1 MNDKCLKLNDLS
13 FTKFKLQLLIML
25 PFIVFLVICF
35 TLSLVVFFVVVSI
48 YNGLIYKKNQ
58 VDKSFSSVDVLLKK
72 RCDLI
77 PNLVAVV
84 KKHMQ
89 FEQQTLAEITR
100 LRSRVMSGE
109 VNESQRLTLEN
120 QISRTMGSIIAVI
133 ENYPELQSNRHV
145 SQLLASLNE
154 IEEQISAA
162 RRFFNT
168 AVTEYNNA
176 IEMFPT
182 NLFATQMNYR
192 PKQLFVATERDR
204 ANVDVGSILD
214 N

>member
-1 MNDKCLKLNDLS
+1 
-13 FTKFKLQLLIML
+13 ML
-25 PFIVFLVICF
+25 GFYIFLVICF
-35 TLSLVVFFVVVSI
+35 ILSLVIFLIGISI
-48 YNGLIYKKNQ
+48 YNDLIFKKNQ
-58 VDKSFSSVDVLLKK
+58 VDRSFSSVDILLKK

-84 KKHMQ
+84 KKHLQ
-89 FEQQTLAEITR
+89 FEQQTLAEVTR
-100 LRSRVMSGE
+100 LRSRLVSGE
-109 VNESQRLTLEN
+109 INNTQRLTLEN
-120 QISRTMGSIIAVI
+120 QLSRSMGSVVAVI
-133 ENYPELQSNRHV
+133 ENYPELKSDRHI

-182 NLFATQMNYR
+182 NLFATQMKYR
-192 PKQLFVATERDR
+192 AKQLFIATEGDR
-204 ANVDVGSILD
+204 NNVDVGSILD